1 VLRVMVE
8 ARERAL
14 ADAHAETLAH
24 AIATAAGQ
32 AL

>member
-1 VLRVMVE
+1 MVE

-14 ADAHAETLAH
+14 ADRHAESLAH

-32 AL
+32 ML